1 MPDSGTETN
10 PAKQSN
16 QIQPDFGIVLIKL
29 FAEISLV
36 EFVLVWLCLFAG
48 FSSGLFHYSFSSAVF
63 DPIQA
68 KFGFG
73 INLQPERT
81 GLNGSIKLILQFQFN

>member
-36 EFVLVWLCLFAG
+36 EFVLV
-48 FSSGLFHYSFSSAVF
+48 
-63 DPIQA
+63 
-68 KFGFG
+68 
-73 INLQPERT
+73 
-81 GLNGSIKLILQFQFN
+81 